1 MNDLSINT
9 LRQQFPALEQTVNG
23 KPLIYFDNAATT
35 QKPLEVIQCIKQHLE
50 TSNANVHRAS
60 HALSTRAT
68 SAFEF
73 VREQV
78 RAYLNANTVE
88 EIIWTKGTT
97 EAINLVSQC
106 WGQTHLKPGDEIVLS
121 YAEHHANIV
130 PWQMIAEK
138 TGALIRVLPLTSE
151 GRIDI
156 SALPEIINENTR
168 IVCCSYISNVIG
180 KVNPVREIIAYAKK
194 YNALTLIDGAQSV
207 AHFPVDVTELDCD
220 FYVFSAHK
228 MYGPTGVGV
237 LYAKKSHLL
246 AMPPYQGGGEM
257 IKQVSFTSTSY
268 GDLPYKFEAGT
279 PNIAG
284 VIALGA
290 AIEFMVS
297 FDTAELQDHETSII
311 NYAMKKLLVINGLEF
326 IVAGNPDIP
335 IFSFTIKGHHNH
347 DIAAAL
353 DNEGIAIRSGHHCA
367 MPLMQYLKIDGCIRA
382 SLAPYNTLK
391 EIDQFINVLR
401 KIVAAETDQYLQN
414 NNVETSQ
421 EAVLT
426 ITALTQTFI
435 NAKSW
440 DTKHREIMLLG
451 KSFNRMPKDERK
463 DELLIL
469 GCESKAW
476 LKVLKG
482 TDQRY
487 YFTGDSDAR
496 IIRGLMQIILVAFN
510 GKSAK
515 EIATF
520 NVEEYFF
527 KLGLMQHLSPSRG
540 NGLRAIVKRA
550 VELSQTV

>member
-1 MNDLSINT
+1 MSDFSIT
-9 LRQQFPALEQTVNG
+9 KLRQQFPALEQTVNS

-35 QKPLEVIQCIKQHLE
+35 QKPLNVIQCFEQHFE

-68 SAFEF
+68 TAFEF

-78 RAYLNANTVE
+78 KVYLNAAAAE

-106 WGQTHLKPGDEIVLS
+106 WGQAHLKPGDEIVLS

-138 TGALIRVLPLTSE
+138 TGALIKVLPLTSE
-151 GRIDI
+151 GRVDI
-156 SALPEIINENTR
+156 SALPEIINQKTR

-237 LYAKKSHLL
+237 LYGKKSHLL

-257 IKQVSFTSTSY
+257 IKQVSFTTTSY

-290 AIEFMVS
+290 AIEFMAS
-297 FDTAELQDHETSII
+297 FDTSELQDYETSII

-382 SLAPYNTLK
+382 SLAPYNTLH
-391 EIDQFINVLR
+391 EIDQFINVLS
-401 KIVAAETDQYLQN
+401 KIVATETDQNLQN

-421 EAVLT
+421 EAVLS

-451 KSFNRMPKDERK
+451 KSFNRMPKDQRK

-476 LKVLKG
+476 LKAVKG
-482 TDQRY
+482 RDQRY
-487 YFTGDSDAR
+487 CFTGDSDAR
-496 IIRGLMQIILVAFN
+496 VIRGLMQIILVAFN

-520 NVEEYFF
+520 NVEEYFL
-527 KLGLMQHLSPSRG
+527 KLGLIQHLSPSRG
-540 NGLRAIVKRA
+540 NGLRAIVDRA